1 MKREVIKFEL
11 GIEVVMALAIVDS
24 FLKDL
29 QDTFD
34 ENSVDAFQNVIEG
47 DLTQRE
53 ELARIR
59 GALDV
64 FSNSADLGMIGL
76 LREE

>member
-29 QDTFD
+29 QDSFD
-34 ENSVDAFQNVIEG
+34 ENLVDSFQNVLEG
-47 DLTQRE
+47 DVVEME

-59 GALDV
+59 GALEV
-64 FSNSADLGMIGL
+64 FSNSADFGMIGL
-76 LREE
+76 LRE

>member
-1 MKREVIKFEL
+1 MKREVIRFEL
-11 GIEVVMALAIVDS
+11 GNEVVMALAIVDS

-34 ENSVDAFQNVIEG
+34 ENLVDSFQNVFQG
-47 DLTQRE
+47 DIVEKE

-59 GALDV
+59 GALEV
-64 FSNSADLGMIGL
+64 FSDSADYGMIGIL
-76 LREE
+76 KK

>member
-34 ENSVDAFQNVIEG
+34 ETVDSFQNVIEG
-47 DLTQRE
+47 DVVE
-53 ELARIR
+53 MVELARIR
-59 GALDV
+59 GALEV
-64 FSNSADLGMIGL
+64 FSNSADFGMIGL
-76 LREE
+76 LKE

>member
-34 ENSVDAFQNVIEG
+34 ENSVDAFQNVLEG
-47 DLTQRE
+47 DLTERE
-53 ELARIR
+53 ELSRIR
-59 GALDV
+59 GALEV

>member
-1 MKREVIKFEL
+1 MKREVIGFGL
-11 GIEVVMALAIVDS
+11 GNEVVMALAIVDS

-34 ENSVDAFQNVIEG
+34 ENSVDAFQNVLEG
-47 DLTQRE
+47 DLVRRE
-53 ELARIR
+53 ELGRIR

-64 FSNSADLGMIGL
+64 FSNSADFGMIGL
-76 LREE
+76 LRE